1 MKLSLGRTISTLA
14 VAAGLALGTVGTAA
28 AAELTVKDARGDV
41 SKFAAASETTTPA
54 PGVKNGDVLRT
65 AFRHNDR
72 RISARVKFTELARI
86 GQLGV
91 HGLRLVTNEGVRRD
105 VSILATK
112 NMWRGQAEMSRP
124 NGMPVDCDITHK
136 IDYATNVVTLS
147 FPRAC
152 VSDPRWVR
160 LGFGSVWMKSADTAY
175 GDDAQISGGLN
186 ENNLKLSGRIRR
198 G

>member
-1 MKLSLGRTISTLA
+1 MTISLGRTISTLA

-41 SKFAAASETTTPA
+41 SKFDMTTESTTPA

-65 AFRHNDR
+65 VFRHNDG
-72 RISARVKFTELARI
+72 RISVRMKFTDLARQ
-86 GQLGV
+86 GQVLAAGMRV
-91 HGLRLVTNEGVRRD
+91 VTNENVKRD
-105 VSILATK
+105 VTIMAGP
-112 NMWRGQAEMSRP
+112 NMWRGQAMMSRP
-124 NGMPVDCDITHK
+124 NGNPVVCNIQHK
-136 IDYATNVVTLS
+136 IAYDTNVVTLS
-147 FPRAC
+147 FPRSC

-160 LGFGSVWMKSADTAY
+160 LGAASMWMTASNDMY
-175 GDDAQISGGLN
+175 GDDAQISGSLN